1 MESLASTRAWLL
13 SNRELCVEALR
24 IYLGFGLFLKGINF
38 LFSAQGVAAYY
49 QESLDLPFGPYVMVH
64 FIGLVHI
71 CGGLL
76 LCIGLLTR
84 VAALFQLPIVF
95 AAVML
100 VHWPKGLF
108 SMESTLEFALLVLF
122 LLTFFLIYGSGKIS
136 VDYALE
142 QRRRELSDY
151 GDK

>member
-1 MESLASTRAWLL
+1 MESLASMRAWLL

-24 IYLGFGLFLKGINF
+24 IYLGFGLFLKGMSF
-38 LFSAQGVAAYY
+38 VFSAQGVAAYY
-49 QESLDLPFGPYVMVH
+49 QESLNLPFVSYVMVH

-84 VAALFQLPIVF
+84 TAALFQMPVLF

-100 VHWPKGLF
+100 VHLPEGLF
-108 SMESTLEFALLVLF
+108 SLESTLEFDLLVLF

-142 QRRRELSDY
+142 KRRKQLSDY
-151 GDK
+151 GVK